1 MQVICLEEEAFFEL
15 VERVVER
22 LENKQETT
30 SKRWIDGQ
38 EAMELL
44 NVKKTKLQTLRNT
57 GKIRFSKPSK
67 KLILYDIESIYSYLD
82 ENAKDTF

>member
-15 VERVVER
+15 VERVVDR
-22 LENKQETT
+22 LENKQEAT

-38 EAMELL
+38 AAMELL
-44 NVKKTKLQTLRNT
+44 KVRKTKLQTLRDT

-67 KLILYDIESIYSYLD
+67 KLILYDIESIYSYLE